1 MDSGFKLL
9 PGLPA
14 YGPLA
19 SAFPAEWGRFGR
31 EGLVVE
37 FGTGAGAWVANFR
50 PGLGGLNRAFLHPNG
65 RDVAVIASGD
75 LWVVNPIQRSAEL
88 LLPAIVTALEVQNP
102 NGWVLSRQGIAL
114 ARLGPGGLVWHTRRL
129 SWDGFDQ
136 LRIEGN
142 EVVGL
147 AWSPF
152 GDQWREFRVDLRTGK
167 SSGGTYS
174 EKDSERWDRLS
185 VS

>member
-1 MDSGFKLL
+1 LYDNAERTDWLMDSGFRLL

-37 FGTGAGAWVANFR
+37 FSAGAGTWVANFR

-65 RDVAVIASGD
+65 HDVAVIASGD

-88 LLPAIVTALEVQNP
+88 LLLP
-102 NGWVLSRQGIAL
+102 LSRRWRFRTRT
-114 ARLGPGGLVWHTRRL
+114 AR
-129 SWDGFDQ
+129 F
-136 LRIEGN
+136 
-142 EVVGL
+142 
-147 AWSPF
+147 
-152 GDQWREFRVDLRTGK
+152 
-167 SSGGTYS
+167 
-174 EKDSERWDRLS
+174 
-185 VS
+185 